1 MFFQNII
8 PKLWYIPGI
17 YRNICKAQK
26 KYAEPRRVVSGYI
39 AITWKPSREVRGSRV
54 HPASHIHPASCGPQP
69 PRTTTS
75 HGEVRGKE
83 KAQKASQFV
92 SVARKKTLSGRRKL
106 NRFHL
111 SVIVWY
117 IANICKV
124 RKKYAEPQR
133 VASQGWCACERES
146 SKGFSVGRG
155 RSEEKFLRFG
165 DCVARKAQSDSSR
178 QIDH

>member
-92 SVARKKTLSGRRKL
+92 SVARKKTLSGEEKKAQSVSSQCDCMVYCKHLKSRKE
-106 NRFHL
+106 
-111 SVIVWY
+111 
-117 IANICKV
+117 V
-124 RKKYAEPQR
+124 RGLQR
-133 VASQGWCACERES
+133 VASRGWCACERES
-146 SKGFSVGRG
+146 
-155 RSEEKFLRFG
+155 
-165 DCVARKAQSDSSR
+165 
-178 QIDH
+178 

>member
-1 MFFQNII
+1 MQKILDSFVCSSKTLFQN
-8 PKLWYIPGI
+8 YGI
-17 YRNICKAQK
+17 FLVYRNICKAQK

-92 SVARKKTLSGRRKL
+92 SVARKKTLSGQRKL
-106 NRFHL
+106 NRLHL

-117 IANICKV
+117 IANICE
-124 RKKYAEPQR
+124 RKKYAGPNASRRRGGVLAKEKAQK
-133 VASQGWCACERES
+133 ASQLVAVVRKKS
-146 SKGFSVGRG
+146 FSGLVI
-155 RSEEKFLRFG
+155 
-165 DCVARKAQSDSSR
+165 V
-178 QIDH
+178 